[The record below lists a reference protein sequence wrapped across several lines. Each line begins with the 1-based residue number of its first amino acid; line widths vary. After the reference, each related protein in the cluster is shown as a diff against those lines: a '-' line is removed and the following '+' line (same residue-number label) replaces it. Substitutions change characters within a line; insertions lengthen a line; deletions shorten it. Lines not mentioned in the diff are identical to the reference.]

1 MTIDGD
7 RNFLE
12 KDFQIQTQ
20 SQRNKEDTDRQ
31 KSVGTY
37 DRKENEG
44 WRESCISEDNE
55 WLAYSNYWDPQV
67 AKRAKQQKECE
78 EVTSPIKIQNGPNER
93 AETI

>member
-44 WRESCISEDNE
+44 GRESCISEDNE

-67 AKRAKQQKECE
+67 AKRAKQQKECQ